1 MPKVVVATRRSELA
15 LAQCRAFVAELVR
28 RHPDLEVE
36 ELHVITTGDRIV
48 DRPLTEIGGKGLFL
62 KEIEEALLDGRADFA
77 VHSLKDVPPDV
88 HPGLVIGCVPRREDP
103 RDVLVSRGG
112 ARLADLPVGATL
124 GTSSL
129 RRALELTRARPDLH
143 VVPLRGN
150 VGTRIRKCRDG
161 EVQATVLARA
171 GLLRLGLASEASEVL
186 EPEVCL
192 PAVGQG
198 SLAIELRQGDEA
210 LGERLRTL
218 EDPEAALLSK
228 AERAVLVAV
237 EGDCRTPV
245 AAFAERIVEADRP
258 KLRLRAFLAN
268 QDGTR
273 PRREELVVDWSDDAS
288 WVAALGRD
296 LGFKLKDA

>member
-15 LAQCRAFVAELVR
+15 LAQCRMFVAELVHR
-28 RHPDLEVE
+28 FPELEVE
-36 ELHVITTGDRIV
+36 ELHVTTTGDRIV
-48 DRPLTEIGGKGLFL
+48 DRPLTEVGGKGLFL

-88 HPGLVIGCVPRREDP
+88 HRGLVIGCVPRRGDP

-112 ARLADLPVGATL
+112 ARLAELPAGATL

-171 GLLRLGLASEASEVL
+171 GLLRLGLAGEASEVL
-186 EPEVCL
+186 EP
-192 PAVGQG
+192 
-198 SLAIELRQGDEA
+198 
-210 LGERLRTL
+210 
-218 EDPEAALLSK
+218 
-228 AERAVLVAV
+228 
-237 EGDCRTPV
+237 
-245 AAFAERIVEADRP
+245 
-258 KLRLRAFLAN
+258 
-268 QDGTR
+268 
-273 PRREELVVDWSDDAS
+273 
-288 WVAALGRD
+288 
-296 LGFKLKDA
+296 